1 MSKFVD
7 DLKKDIEGMEARHEQ
22 HKELRHE
29 KHEEKKFARELKHQM
44 KHEEHEKVKQG
55 RKVAHEEKKE
65 EKIFKDRQSNPWN
78 RIYHSWFIRPF
89 YNPSPSFSFLTTW
102 FTKIN
107 NITFITELKRPTAV
121 EYP

>member
-44 KHEEHEKVKQG
+44 NMKSMKKLNKVV
-55 RKVAHEEKKE
+55 R
-65 EKIFKDRQSNPWN
+65 
-78 RIYHSWFIRPF
+78 
-89 YNPSPSFSFLTTW
+89 
-102 FTKIN
+102 
-107 NITFITELKRPTAV
+107 
-121 EYP
+121 

>member
-65 EKIFKDRQSNPWN
+65 EKTANLLLRRVRLCDTIGHNIETAATC
-78 RIYHSWFIRPF
+78 RILYIETGCDDVCHKLPNIISWRRTPCQR
-89 YNPSPSFSFLTTW
+89 
-102 FTKIN
+102 FT
-107 NITFITELKRPTAV
+107 
-121 EYP
+121 

>member
-44 KHEEHEKVKQG
+44 KQAW
-55 RKVAHEEKKE
+55 RIKK
-65 EKIFKDRQSNPWN
+65 KMVIQNSMTIF
-78 RIYHSWFIRPF
+78 
-89 YNPSPSFSFLTTW
+89 
-102 FTKIN
+102 
-107 NITFITELKRPTAV
+107 FIT
-121 EYP
+121 